1 MAVAAYASLR
11 SLMQVLDNVQHPFR
25 RRQLRLDTDRVQSL
39 QEKLQFLV
47 DFLELHSQRM
57 SQEMVDL
64 AGQIVAAAD
73 EAEDVID
80 AHVVDQLRE
89 GSEDGNYHL
98 AVISSFCQDIDKVT
112 EKIDS
117 ITKELM
123 MIEEEWGNAHEQKPV
138 VSNLPASST
147 TLPSSGKNTM
157 IGFDEH
163 LLRVMDELTRD
174 ESNLQILPLVGMGGS
189 GKTTLAINIFD
200 HPYVVH
206 HFDKR
211 IWFTISQEYTVY
223 DILLRL
229 LNDEADQEV
238 SEAKLGE
245 QLYKSLFG
253 KRYLIVMDD
262 VWSVEAWDAL
272 KLFFPNNRNG
282 SRVMITTR
290 LADVADSLGS
300 QKPYLMDFLD
310 EDKSWILFCQK
321 AFKQELCPYSEL
333 EEIGKDIAKACRG
346 LPLAI
351 VVIGG
356 LLANSNM
363 EPEYWKYVA
372 KNVSS
377 FANSEDNKHCLK
389 ILSLSYNS
397 LPIHLKPCFFYMRVF
412 REDDEIEVFK
422 LTKLWICEGF
432 LKPVIG
438 KTLEEVAKEYLKN
451 LVERNL
457 ILIRK
462 WTGRRK
468 FKVCGIHDLLRDL
481 CLKEADKEHFICTPK
496 IQQIC
501 DYGGKQNVCFLC
513 NHPVSQQG
521 TVDACESGL
530 VCEACKSMY
539 PHLVRVRW
547 VKVFCSDAYGEF
559 LQHTKL
565 GYVDLELYLSRDNPR
580 HQLEFISS
588 FTIHLLWNLQIL
600 FINLGTDLHPTIV
613 PSKIWEMP
621 QLRHIIIRS
630 GMLLDPKET
639 EDPIILEN
647 LQTLS
652 FLYDFKCTKDV
663 LQRIPNLRKLKICY
677 FKNVEDWSSYCLFNI
692 VHLHKLESL
701 FVIARDLQVKDIAFP
716 TSLKKLFLCE
726 CKIPWE
732 DMTII
737 GSLPNLE
744 VLILYHDA
752 FKGSEWNPDEGQFPR
767 LKVLSITDSKLACW
781 RAENIHF
788 PNLESLSL
796 QNMPALEEIPFSIGD
811 IATLCLIR
819 VYECQNS
826 VVDSAKQILEE
837 QRSNGNEDLQVLFDF
852 SYA

>member
-123 MIEEEWGNAHEQKPV
+123 MIEEEWGNAQEQKPV

-174 ESNLQILPLVGMGGS
+174 ESNLQILPLVGMGGT

-211 IWFTISQEYTVY
+211 IWFTISQEYTVF
-223 DILLRL
+223 DILVRL
-229 LNDEADQEV
+229 LNDGTDQEV
-238 SEAKLGE
+238 TEAKLGE

-253 KRYLIVMDD
+253 SDLIDYGNVLEDMKRTSSCNCCD
-262 VWSVEAWDAL
+262 WWATC
-272 KLFFPNNRNG
+272 KFQHG
-282 SRVMITTR
+282 ST
-290 LADVADSLGS
+290 
-300 QKPYLMDFLD
+300 
-310 EDKSWILFCQK
+310 IL
-321 AFKQELCPYSEL
+321 
-333 EEIGKDIAKACRG
+333 
-346 LPLAI
+346 
-351 VVIGG
+351 
-356 LLANSNM
+356 
-363 EPEYWKYVA
+363 
-372 KNVSS
+372 
-377 FANSEDNKHCLK
+377 
-389 ILSLSYNS
+389 
-397 LPIHLKPCFFYMRVF
+397 
-412 REDDEIEVFK
+412 EVC
-422 LTKLWICEGF
+422 CE
-432 LKPVIG
+432 KC

-462 WTGRRK
+462 WTRRRK

-481 CLKEADKEHFICTPK
+481 CLKEADKEQFIRTPK

-513 NHPVSQQG
+513 NRPVSQQG
-521 TVDACESGL
+521 TIDAYESGL
-530 VCEACKSMY
+530 VCEACKS
-539 PHLVRVRW
+539 
-547 VKVFCSDAYGEF
+547 
-559 LQHTKL
+559 
-565 GYVDLELYLSRDNPR
+565 
-580 HQLEFISS
+580 
-588 FTIHLLWNLQIL
+588 
-600 FINLGTDLHPTIV
+600 
-613 PSKIWEMP
+613 
-621 QLRHIIIRS
+621 
-630 GMLLDPKET
+630 MLLDPKET

-701 FVIARDLQVKDIAFP
+701 FVVARDLQVKDIAFP

-737 GSLPNLE
+737 GSLLNLE

-752 FKGSEWNPDEGQFPR
+752 FKGSEWNPNEGQFPR
-767 LKVLSITDSKLACW
+767 LKVLSIMDSKLACW

-796 QNMPALEEIPFSIGD
+796 QNMPALEEIPSSIGD
-811 IATLCLIR
+811 VATLCLIR

-837 QRSNGNEDLQVLFDF
+837 QRSNGNEDLQVLFYF
-852 SYA
+852 SYV

>member
-11 SLMQVLDNVQHPFR
+11 SLMQVLDNVQQPAR

-47 DFLELHSQRM
+47 DFLELHSQRL

-80 AHVVDQLRE
+80 AHVVDQLRQ
-89 GSEDGNYHL
+89 GSEDGNYHF

-123 MIEEEWGNAHEQKPV
+123 MIEEEWGNAQEQKPV

-174 ESNLQILPLVGMGGS
+174 ESNLQILTLVGMGGT

-229 LNDEADQEV
+229 LNDGADQEV

-262 VWSVEAWDAL
+262 VWSVEAWDAF

-290 LADVADSLGS
+290 LANVADSLVS
-300 QKPYLMDFLD
+300 HKPYLMDLLD
-310 EDKSWILFCQK
+310 EDKSWNLFCQK
-321 AFKQELCPYSEL
+321 AFKEEDCPYPEL
-333 EEIGKDIAKACRG
+333 EEIGKDIAKSCRG

-372 KNVSS
+372 QNVRSL
-377 FANSEDNKHCLK
+377 ANSEDNEHCLK
-389 ILSLSYNS
+389 ILSLSYKN
-397 LPIHLKPCFFYMRVF
+397 LPVHLKPCFLYMRVF
-412 REDDEIEVFK
+412 REDEEIEVSE
-422 LTKLWICEGF
+422 LTKLWIGEGF
-432 LKPVIG
+432 LKPIRG
-438 KTLEEVAKEYLKN
+438 RTLEEVAKEYLKN

-462 WTGRRK
+462 WILRRK
-468 FKVCGIHDLLRDL
+468 FKVCAIHDLLRDM
-481 CLKEADKEHFICTPK
+481 CLKEADKEHFFRTPK
-496 IQQIC
+496 IQQIHN
-501 DYGGKQNVCFLC
+501 YGGKESRCFLC
-513 NHPVSQQG
+513 YHHVALQG
-521 TVDACESGL
+521 AVDVYEIRL

-539 PHLVRVRW
+539 PDLVRLRW
-547 VKVFCSDAYGEF
+547 VKVFGEAYGEL

-565 GYVDLELYLSRDNPR
+565 GYVDIRLYLLGVNIR
-580 HQLEFISS
+580 HRFISL
-588 FTIHLLWNLQIL
+588 FTMHLLWNLRTL
-600 FINLGTDLHPTIV
+600 SINLGFDLPPTIV

-621 QLRHIIIRS
+621 QLRHVNIRL
-630 GMLLDPKET
+630 GMLPDPKDT
-639 EDPIILEN
+639 EDPSILEN

-652 FLYDFKCTKDV
+652 LVYDFKCTKDV
-663 LQRIPNLRKLKICY
+663 LQRIPNLRKLKVCY
-677 FKNVEDWSSYCLFNI
+677 FNKAEDWSSYCLFNL

-701 FVIARDLQVKDIAFP
+701 FVIATDLQVKNIAVP
-716 TSLKKLFLCE
+716 TSLKKLSLCD

-737 GSLPNLE
+737 CSLPNLE
-744 VLILYHDA
+744 VLILYSDA
-752 FKGSEWNPDEGQFPR
+752 FKGPEWNPVEGQFPH
-767 LKVLSITDSKLACW
+767 LKVLSIWNSTLACW

-796 QNMPALEEIPFSIGD
+796 QNMSALEEIPSSIGD

-819 VYECQNS
+819 VYECQKS
-826 VVDSAKQILEE
+826 VVDSAKKILEE

-852 SYA
+852 SYV